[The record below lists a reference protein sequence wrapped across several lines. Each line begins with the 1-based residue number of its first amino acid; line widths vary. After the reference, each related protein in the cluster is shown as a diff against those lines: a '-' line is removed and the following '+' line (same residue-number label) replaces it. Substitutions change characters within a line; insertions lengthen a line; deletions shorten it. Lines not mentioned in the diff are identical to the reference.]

1 MRCSEISENVTK
13 RTISGRLHLLE
24 YWRDLWIWSTCFHS
38 LDVTDSGPV
47 NGLMTMQSGDGAL
60 CSLHCP
66 ADLSVMMSSR
76 SVSAPSATVASSH
89 VRQFGIWNV
98 PCVIE
103 KLNFEFYLI
112 YKKLSSHKWL
122 LENAVTLGWHQ
133 QERYFCSNF
142 HQGALATSAE
152 AGTMHISPSFIW

>member
-1 MRCSEISENVTK
+1 MRCSEISENVPK

-89 VRQFGIWNV
+89 MRQFGIWNV

-112 YKKLSSHKWL
+112 KINVGNYNLNFNFSLWKLVVVVTWDWL
-122 LENAVTLGWHQ
+122 MVAVLD
-133 QERYFCSNF
+133 S
-142 HQGALATSAE
+142 E
-152 AGTMHISPSFIW
+152 AWCFSMDANKSYAS